1 MMKKNKSLLVISE
14 ETLITKI
21 IKSLRNFLRIKQD
34 KNETSNRTAEVIT
47 SEKIDRKYKH
57 YLTQDELISIDE
69 KVLSDSSYI
78 DILDENELSSLDE
91 YYDMKI
97 KELEQTL
104 TDKKSKYF
112 KVMSKRV

>member
-21 IKSLRNFLRIKQD
+21 IKSLKKFLKIKQD
-34 KNETSNRTAEVIT
+34 KNEVSNRTAEVIT
-47 SEKIDRKYKH
+47 SEKIERKYSH
-57 YLTQDELISIDE
+57 YLTQEELMSIDE
-69 KVLSDSSYI
+69 KVISDSSYI
-78 DILDENELSSLDE
+78 DILDENELSSLEE

-97 KELEQTL
+97 KELEHTL